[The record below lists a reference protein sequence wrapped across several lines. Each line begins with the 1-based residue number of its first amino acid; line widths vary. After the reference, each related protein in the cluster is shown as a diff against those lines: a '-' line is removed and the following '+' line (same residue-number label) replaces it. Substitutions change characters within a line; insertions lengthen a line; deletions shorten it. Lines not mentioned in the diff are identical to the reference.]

1 MMRYAIAGSA
11 HKTVLKNSMNSFLT
25 SVRITSKSYSTTLQ
39 LLKLYNHQVRENDR
53 SVSDIFFAQRTL
65 KPLQYSEKYVVP
77 GQL

>member
-11 HKTVLKNSMNSFLT
+11 NKTVLKNSLNSFLT

-39 LLKLYNHQVRENDR
+39 LLKLYNHQVRENGR

>member
-11 HKTVLKNSMNSFLT
+11 NKTVLKNSLNSFLT

-39 LLKLYNHQVRENDR
+39 LLQLYNHQVRENGR